1 MEQYLITI
9 KDNKK
14 QKFIQDLLNEL
25 DFIEVRKIK
34 ASKKSKFI
42 SEFISALQE
51 IELHEK
57 GNKELKSAEQF
68 LNELPKDYTG
78 NINL

>member
-51 IELHEK
+51 VELHEK
-57 GNKELKSAEQF
+57 GNKKLKSAEQF
-68 LNELPKDYTG
+68 LNEL
-78 NINL
+78 